1 MAPQNSAATIM
12 IIDDDPENLRVLGM
26 MLAQQKY
33 TVRSFTSG
41 APAFQSA
48 RAEPPDL
55 ILLDIRMPE
64 MDGFEVCAR
73 LKEDEALKDIPVLFL
88 SAIDET
94 EGKVRAFEL
103 GGADYVTKP
112 CQAEEVL
119 ARVKTHLAL
128 RKASSRLEILN
139 KNLEQLVWERT
150 AALQESEEKYR
161 RIVTTANEGIVTT
174 NQNFCITYVNT
185 VLAELVGGTV
195 ETLIGHPIDDFI
207 FKEDGAEHQQVL
219 LARTKGE
226 KSTYERK
233 IKRLDGESRWVLISS
248 SPMFDPEGRFSGSV
262 AMVTDITERKRAEI
276 NLKNAYRKIAELKN
290 QLEAEKVYLQEEIK
304 LEHNFEEI
312 IGDSDEIKYAL
323 FRVEQVA
330 KTDSTVIISGETGTG
345 KELIARAIHSAGA
358 RAARPLIKV
367 DCAALPE
374 QLIESELFGHEKGA
388 FTGAVKQRAGRF
400 ELAHRGTIFLDEIG
414 ELPLALQSKLLRV
427 LQDGEFERL
436 GGSRT
441 YKTDVRIIAATN
453 RDLDALVQAGNFRKD
468 LWYRL
473 NVFPITIPPLRARKD
488 DIPLLANYFVGRIG
502 KKIGREITQIPQSVM
517 GELIHHDWPGNIRE
531 LEHVIERAV
540 ITTPGKG
547 LRLPEQLPVG
557 SDTVESEAMKSHADM
572 EHDHITRV
580 LEQAGWIIEGPKG
593 AARILEIHPN
603 TLRYRMKKLG
613 IHRP

>member
-33 TVRSFTSG
+33 TVRSFAGG
-41 APAFQSA
+41 APALQSA

-64 MDGFEVCAR
+64 MNGFEVCAR

-128 RKASSRLEILN
+128 RKANSKLEILN
-139 KNLEQLVWERT
+139 KNLEQVVRERT

-174 NQNFCITYVNT
+174 DHKFCITYANT

-195 ETLIGHPIDDFI
+195 EALIGQPIDDFI
-207 FKEDGAEHQQVL
+207 FENDRAEHQRALQ
-219 LARTKGE
+219 ARVEGE

-233 IKRLDGESRWVLISS
+233 IKRLDGESRWVLVSS
-248 SPMFDPEGRFSGSV
+248 SPMFDQEGRFCGSV
-262 AMVTDITERKRAEI
+262 ALVTDITERKRAEI
-276 NLKNAYRKIAELKN
+276 NLKNAYREIAELKN
-290 QLEAEKVYLQEEIK
+290 QLEAEKVYLQEEIR

-312 IGDSDEIKYAL
+312 IGASDEIKYTL

-330 KTDSTVIISGETGTG
+330 KTDSVVIISGETGTG
-345 KELIARAIHSAGA
+345 KELIARAIHSAGV
-358 RAARPLIKV
+358 RADRPLIKV
-367 DCAALPE
+367 DCAVLPE

-388 FTGAVKQRAGRF
+388 FTGAVKMRKGRF

-414 ELPLALQSKLLRV
+414 ELPMVLQSKLLRV

-441 YKTDVRIIAATN
+441 LKTDVRIIAATN
-453 RDLDALVQAGNFRKD
+453 RDLEALVQTGNFRKD

-473 NVFPITIPPLRARKD
+473 NVFPITIPSLRARKD
-488 DIPLLANYFVGRIG
+488 DIPLLTDHFVGKIG
-502 KKIGREITQIPQSVM
+502 KKIGKNIDQIPKSVM
-517 GELIHHDWPGNIRE
+517 NELTNYDWPGNIRE
-531 LEHVIERAV
+531 LEHVIERAI
-540 ITTPGKG
+540 ITTSGDS
-547 LRLPEQLPVG
+547 LHLTEQLSNG
-557 SDTVESEAMKSHADM
+557 SDNAESEVMKSHADM

-580 LEQAGWIIEGPKG
+580 LELTGWIIEGPKG

-613 IHRP
+613 IQRP